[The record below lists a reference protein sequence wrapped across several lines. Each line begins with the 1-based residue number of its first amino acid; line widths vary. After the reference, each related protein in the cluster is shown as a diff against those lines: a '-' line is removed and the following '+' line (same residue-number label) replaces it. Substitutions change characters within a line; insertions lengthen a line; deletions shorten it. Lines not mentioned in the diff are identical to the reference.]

1 MVYYSLIKYVS
12 LMFELVARRIRL
24 LDQLPCG
31 ATRKHR
37 ERELDVVIQQHYLAL
52 RCAELLEE
60 LISPILLA
68 QFLGCVLVW
77 CLLILYI
84 TMNIDNMGAI
94 NTLILCE
101 VLAFEMLA
109 FSFLGSEL
117 THVSYG
123 ISDEIYSFRWYDAP
137 ISVQKKAML
146 ISARS
151 QKIVG
156 VTAFKFYFVSI
167 EQFGKA
173 VQTTYSFYLV
183 MKNLF
188 NG

>member
-84 TMNIDNMGAI
+84 TM
-94 NTLILCE
+94 
-101 VLAFEMLA
+101 
-109 FSFLGSEL
+109 
-117 THVSYG
+117 SYG

-167 EQFGKA
+167 EQFGK
-173 VQTTYSFYLV
+173 V
-183 MKNLF
+183 MFRNVTSTICVECTSI
-188 NG
+188 NDH